1 MTNEFNNV
9 SHSFSLRKIPASAE
23 KQNSDLNIN
32 SDIDKVKIL
41 EFSNFID
48 EWEQELLFSE
58 EGFFS
63 IKGKDIE
70 NKSREFLSELEKIIN
85 KKISEIKFI
94 NSASKMILSDIK
106 EKKFNSLKFQ
116 MELYESEQLYQWE
129 LSVIEQGLN
138 SALNRAVLYKSNP
151 DTVNASFNNAVQI
164 LDFLALKENWTPK
177 LKKSKLADFES
188 EFYNSI
194 IQAFIIDKDINAV
207 IYFNKY
213 KNKLNKDLIDKF
225 EKQIESLKISIIS
238 YNWAKEIY
246 SYNLD
251 DKSLQK
257 ELNLINDDKI
267 KSSAKKILCDLK
279 KIEDKNS
286 QQDTDNKNIQ
296 NWNKINE
303 ILKSEP
309 DKAVLYIDYSLSS
322 DNQKLKKDYIDKMI
336 KVGYI
341 TTDKKKFI
349 ETFNEFSSDIEKFI
363 KKDISDLQSYFSEED
378 YRCLRKIISEEK
390 SFILNFIS
398 DYKNIKSQIKN
409 DDVISFYEILTLFI
423 RELFSY
429 KATNNKEADVET
441 RNKFIKSALE
451 RNSKKDKEHIK

>member
-1 MTNEFNNV
+1 MLNDFNNV
-9 SHSFSLRKIPASAE
+9 SHSFSLRKIPTSSE
-23 KQNSDLNIN
+23 KLNSDIDIN

-48 EWEQELLFSE
+48 EWERELLFSD

-70 NKSREFLSELEKIIN
+70 NKSREFLAELEKIIN
-85 KKISEIKFI
+85 KKISEIKFV
-94 NSASKMILSDIK
+94 NSNSKMILSEIK
-106 EKKFNSLKFQ
+106 QKKFNSLKYQ
-116 MELYESEQLYQWE
+116 MELYEAEQINQWE
-129 LSVIEQGLN
+129 LAVFEQGLN
-138 SALNRAVLYKSNP
+138 SALNRAVLYKNNP
-151 DTVNASFNNAVQI
+151 DTVNAAFNNAVQI
-164 LDFLALKENWTPK
+164 LDFLARKESWNPK
-177 LKKSKLADFES
+177 LKRSRLADFES

-213 KNKLNKDLIDKF
+213 KNKLKPDLVDNL

-257 ELNLINDDKI
+257 EFNLINDDKI

-286 QQDTDNKNIQ
+286 QRNSDNKNIQ
-296 NWNKINE
+296 NWDKINK

-309 DKAVLYIDYSLSS
+309 DKAVLYIDYSLPP

-336 KVGYI
+336 KFGYI

-349 ETFNEFSSDIEKFI
+349 DTFNEFSSDFEKFI
-363 KKDISDLQSYFSEED
+363 EKDISDLQSYFSEED
-378 YRCLRKIISEEK
+378 YRSLREIVSGEK

-398 DYKNIKSQIKN
+398 DFKNIKSQIKN
-409 DDVISFYEILTLFI
+409 DDIVSFYEILTLFI
-423 RELFSY
+423 RELFYY
-429 KATNNKEADVET
+429 KSTNNKEADVET
-441 RNKFIKSALE
+441 RNKIIKSALE